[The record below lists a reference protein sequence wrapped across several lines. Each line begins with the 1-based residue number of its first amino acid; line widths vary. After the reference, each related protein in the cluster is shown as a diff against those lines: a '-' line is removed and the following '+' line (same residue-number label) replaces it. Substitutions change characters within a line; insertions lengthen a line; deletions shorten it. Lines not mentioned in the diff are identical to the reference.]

1 MGDLM
6 LGDLLALGRR
16 SSAELKAWL
25 GANDPAAAE
34 RLASEAER
42 RGESEAL
49 FLRIAVCDFVAEAD
63 EEAWAG
69 LMSAARDAAD
79 PGAAC
84 ASRMIAFRLRLEEAS
99 HGFQ

>member
-1 MGDLM
+1 MSDLM
-6 LGDLLALGRR
+6 LGDLIALGNR
-16 SSAELKAWL
+16 SSGELKIWL
-25 GANDPAAAE
+25 RANDPAAAE
-34 RLASEAER
+34 QLALEAGR

-63 EEAWAG
+63 EDAWAG
-69 LMSAARDAAD
+69 LLSAARDADD

-84 ASRMIAFRLRLEEAS
+84 AARMIAFRLRLEEAS